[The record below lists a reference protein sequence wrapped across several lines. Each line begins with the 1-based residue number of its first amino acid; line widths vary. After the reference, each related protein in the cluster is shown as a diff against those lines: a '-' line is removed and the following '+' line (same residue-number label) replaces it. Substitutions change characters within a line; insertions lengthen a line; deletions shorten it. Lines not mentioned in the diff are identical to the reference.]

1 VRQDLFEILNLPQ
14 KPIDLDGLTAA
25 YRDVRK
31 LWFFRQYDPE
41 YLIEARE
48 HLEQIDEAF
57 QSLKD
62 PKRQGL
68 ILRELQ
74 ARKRSDT
81 KPVPVV
87 DAAAPSHEAIH
98 DDVPPAIN
106 RSKIVRQLLREA
118 EDMVSQTRRPLS
130 SVQQESLRQKA
141 YEMGLPFDDAEEV
154 IPRIVR
160 QVEP

>member
-1 VRQDLFEILNLPQ
+1 MRQDWFDILNLPAR
-14 KPIDLDGLTAA
+14 PINLDGLTSA
-25 YRDVRK
+25 YREVRK

-41 YLIEARE
+41 YLLEAHE

-57 QSLKD
+57 QTLKD
-62 PKRQGL
+62 PKRQAL
-68 ILRELQ
+68 IVRELQ
-74 ARKRSDT
+74 AKKRCDT

-87 DAAAPSHEAIH
+87 DSAVPLHQTIQ

-118 EDMVSQTRRPLS
+118 EDIVSQTHRPLTTA
-130 SVQQESLRQKA
+130 QQESLRQKA